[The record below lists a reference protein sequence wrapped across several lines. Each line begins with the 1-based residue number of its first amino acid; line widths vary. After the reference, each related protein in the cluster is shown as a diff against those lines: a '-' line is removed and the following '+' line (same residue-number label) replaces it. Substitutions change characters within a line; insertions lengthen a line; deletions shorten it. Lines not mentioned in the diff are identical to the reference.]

1 MYLCIAYLLYIICL
15 SVPGLESDDHFNT
28 QSNSPTD
35 GSHTYNIWFCGMPF
49 SEDIP
54 HSKKNTFLEVK
65 I

>member
-1 MYLCIAYLLYIICL
+1 MYLCTAYLLYIICL

-35 GSHTYNIWFCGMPF
+35 GSHTLILDFAVCLFLKIYLTQ
-49 SEDIP
+49 
-54 HSKKNTFLEVK
+54 KNTFLEVK